1 MMCRGECLALLFA
14 AKIHTNFVCFHPQ
27 IGHCTSIPASVSPIR
42 SYIIHL
48 SSDSTSEEE
57 ILGQS
62 TNRRIGHVHSTP
74 QSTTSWSQKFL
85 RNFSC
90 YFQFVALCM
99 CIPRPFEIIL
109 DYSVI
114 LDLYEEP
121 FLSERKLAG
130 MLLIANNNRLL
141 AS

>member
-1 MMCRGECLALLFA
+1 MLQLRENIEPFCAAHMMCRGECLALLFA

-27 IGHCTSIPASVSPIR
+27 IGHVNCTVCDEYSRIRLTHTQLHHPFIVRFHLRRRNIGSV
-42 SYIIHL
+42 HK
-48 SSDSTSEEE
+48 
-57 ILGQS
+57 S
-62 TNRRIGHVHSTP
+62 TNRTRSLHT
-74 QSTTSWSQKFL
+74 TTSWSQKFL

-121 FLSERKLAG
+121 F
-130 MLLIANNNRLL
+130 
-141 AS
+141 